1 MKAPCSEDPMT
12 SGLKKSAMPDIP
24 EEDTL
29 SSSSD
34 SSTLPPGLY

>member
-1 MKAPCSEDPMT
+1 MKAPHTEDPTT
-12 SGLKKSAMPDIP
+12 SGLKKSAMPNIP
-24 EEDTL
+24 EEDML